1 VQGWDD
7 HDRSDRYFSV
17 DSAKNFLASCAPNA
31 ILFTGGDNDT
41 FPLWYA
47 QEVEGFRT
55 DVRVIVLSYFNT
67 DWYIKQMT
75 RPAYESAPLPF
86 SLEEAQYKQGGPND
100 YLPFVEREEVK
111 GAISLEQY
119 LELIR
124 KNSPALKLRGSM
136 SSYNTVPARELY
148 VNVDTTQVLNIQ
160 QKTFNE
166 NGEIVD
172 ESQAMIPTDKRDLMV
187 DRMFL
192 RLKGSA
198 LEKKDLMI
206 LDLIATNNW
215 ERPIYFNNTSL
226 QGVNIDV
233 RKYVVQEGNAY
244 RLLPIENPDPNTE
257 LVNTDVMYDNMMK
270 HFYWRELD
278 NPDVY
283 YNEDYRNFALN
294 HRSSF
299 NSLAETLLQE
309 GDRDKAREV
318 LNKNLEVMPNV
329 SIPYDYVTAQSV
341 QLLFRAGEEEKAM
354 EIAEIVGD
362 QADEMLTYMAE
373 NDMQGG
379 YERQKRLI
387 ILNELARSLKNA
399 GKTELA
405 QKYEEAF
412 ARHYNQMRM

>member
-1 VQGWDD
+1 VKNARAVPVLATVLSLIVPIIMAVQGWDD

-100 YLPFVEREEVK
+100 YLPFVERQEVK
-111 GAISLEQY
+111 GAISLSQY

-148 VNVDTTQVLNIQ
+148 VNVDTAQVLNIQ

-166 NGEIVD
+166 NGEIVNED
-172 ESQAMIPTDKRDLMV
+172 QAMIPTDKRDLMV

-257 LVNTDVMYDNMMK
+257 LVNTDVMYENMMK
-270 HFYWRELD
+270 HFYWRE
-278 NPDVY
+278 P
-283 YNEDYRNFALN
+283 AATS
-294 HRSSF
+294 RSRWRRRSCC
-299 NSLAETLLQE
+299 SIAAGSTRTL
-309 GDRDKAREV
+309 
-318 LNKNLEVMPNV
+318 
-329 SIPYDYVTAQSV
+329 
-341 QLLFRAGEEEKAM
+341 RAGA
-354 EIAEIVGD
+354 I
-362 QADEMLTYMAE
+362 TSTSS
-373 NDMQGG
+373 
-379 YERQKRLI
+379 
-387 ILNELARSLKNA
+387 ARSRRR
-399 GKTELA
+399 GRPRPGVRTPT
-405 QKYEEAF
+405 
-412 ARHYNQMRM
+412 